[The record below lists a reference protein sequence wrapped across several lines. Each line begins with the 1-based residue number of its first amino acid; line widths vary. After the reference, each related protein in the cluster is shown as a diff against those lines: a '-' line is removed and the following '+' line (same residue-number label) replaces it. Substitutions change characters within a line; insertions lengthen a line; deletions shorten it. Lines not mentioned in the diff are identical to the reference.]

1 MGRRAAARA
10 VKRRE
15 LPAAPPASRLYAYVI
30 DWALGGIVSGLPAV
44 LAFAALRRDG
54 SMLGTLYD
62 FEATGYPQA
71 VGVAV
76 AVACLACAVAYFVV
90 VPWLVWP
97 GQTPGKRVAKLRVVG
112 PGDATVGLGRLLV
125 RQVLVGLVLEGS
137 GFVAAR
143 YLRELAVL
151 ITRVDVNFYWE
162 WGGPRDHGVVGRA
175 GLCAARAPGA
185 SRLRGRHARGPGRGA
200 PARGLGAAG
209 RASHGG
215 AWLARTAACPCRL
228 MPLTPSPFILTP
240 FATS

>member
-1 MGRRAAARA
+1 MNAHVENIRAFLADNGLDAFLVKSKVMKRYLGTLTGSGCKVLITPNAGYLICDGRYLVEAQE
-10 VKRRE
+10 RE
-15 LPAAPPASRLYAYVI
+15 HDLTLRVHAQGTSFLEP
-30 DWALGGIVSGLPAV
+30 
-44 LAFAALRRDG
+44 LAEV
-54 SMLGTLYD
+54 LGTLYD

-162 WGGPRDHGVVGRA
+162 WA
-175 GLCAARAPGA
+175 GLVITAVSAVLAFALPAHRALHDYVAGTRVVPAEGHPLAA
-185 SRLRGRHARGPGRGA
+185 
-200 PARGLGAAG
+200 
-209 RASHGG
+209 
-215 AWLARTAACPCRL
+215 
-228 MPLTPSPFILTP
+228 
-240 FATS
+240 

>member
-143 YLRELAVL
+143 YLCELAVL

-162 WGGPRDHGVVGRA
+162 WA
-175 GLCAARAPGA
+175 GLVITAVSAVLAFALPAHRALHDYVAGTRVVPAEGHPLAA
-185 SRLRGRHARGPGRGA
+185 
-200 PARGLGAAG
+200 
-209 RASHGG
+209 
-215 AWLARTAACPCRL
+215 
-228 MPLTPSPFILTP
+228 
-240 FATS
+240 